1 VFAVVI
7 AIVQAVLLVL
17 SGLYGNPSE
26 IGTLGCALL
35 VGQVV
40 IASIITMLL
49 DELLQK
55 GYGLGSGINIFV
67 ASSITQSI
75 FWKILSLSTIATIR
89 GNEYEGSLIALV
101 HLIASRRDKTRA
113 LKDAFYRTDLPNFM
127 NTIAA
132 IAAFAAAV
140 YLQGFRVE
148 LPVKS
153 NRLRGQSNS
162 YPIKLLYTASMPIM
176 LLTALISN
184 ILLVSQALYIQF
196 GDNVL
201 VRALGVWEP
210 LTESNQLFV
219 TSGAAYFLTAPRGLV
234 DAITHPLHTAV
245 YATIVIIACAYLS
258 KLWMEISGS
267 STRDVSKQLRDQQLS
282 IAGYRDSS
290 IYKELNRVI
299 PSAATFG
306 GATLAIIS
314 VSADIFGAIGTG
326 AGVLMSATIIFQYF
340 ELFVKEQM
348 EGNMSMEQMMS
359 GMQ

>member
-1 VFAVVI
+1 
-7 AIVQAVLLVL
+7 
-17 SGLYGNPSE
+17 
-26 IGTLGCALL
+26 
-35 VGQVV
+35 
-40 IASIITMLL
+40 L